1 MLGYSVLLS
10 DVDIVTLQ
18 NPFENLHRDVD
29 VEGLSDGFDE
39 RSAYGWND
47 GIDDPSM
54 AGGKLRRWGGWM
66 VGASRVPT
74 RWWKHSTSISYFRIL
89 MSQGQSTTEAAA
101 LHQSLIIH

>member
-54 AGGKLRRWGGWM
+54 AGGGGA
-66 VGASRVPT
+66 GGET
-74 RWWKHSTSISYFRIL
+74 
-89 MSQGQSTTEAAA
+89 AA
-101 LHQSLIIH
+101 LGWVDGWCFPSPNPVVET